1 MGVIIK
7 AARRMRTAMLSDASS
22 TIADAAKLV
31 RDFSRE
37 RDWEQFHHPKDLGLA
52 LAIETG
58 EVLEHFRFSTND
70 EIKAKFA
77 DPTALREFSHELADV
92 FWALLRLAEVTGV
105 DLAAALEEKVALAA
119 EKYPVEASK
128 GKAFKYTEYE

>member
-1 MGVIIK
+1 
-7 AARRMRTAMLSDASS
+7 ML
-22 TIADAAKLV
+22 TDAASTVADCASLV
-31 RDFSRE
+31 REFTRE

-58 EVLEHFRFSTND
+58 EVLEHFRFQTNE
-70 EIKAKFA
+70 EIQANLA
-77 DPTALREFSHELADV
+77 DGANRRALAHELADV

-105 DLAAALEEKVALAA
+105 ELAAALDEKVALAG

-128 GKAFKYTEYE
+128 GKAGKYTAYQGGEQGLDR